1 MWDLT
6 AGKVIHTFDTHKA
19 PVTALAFNPNEFLM
33 ASGSEDR
40 TVRAQ
45 HCCKLRTIT
54 CTLTHCL
61 VLRHRF
67 FTGKVLESRNVLATS
82 QGTASE

>member
-45 HCCKLRTIT
+45 RCCELHNTT
-54 CTLTHCL
+54 FTLTRCL
-61 VLRHRF
+61 ILRHRF

-82 QGTASE
+82 QGTTGE